1 MPCSKLAVP
10 CPHAS
15 TRAPTARA
23 CAVFAQ
29 ISPKNILMI
38 GPTGKAVRLT
48 RGPRSG
54 HDRSPP
60 PAGQARPKARPRPQA
75 RPQARPSH
83 GRARSVRWFRP
94 AWSGLLGWRG
104 TLHRAQCP
112 HPTRTPRAP
121 RAHPTRTPRDT
132 PHSRTAA
139 RRTAARPHGRT
150 PRCLACAGCGKTEVA
165 LYLPTSPYISLCRLR
180 QDGGGAP
187 AGQARAGALH
197 QGARHREM

>member
-23 CAVFAQ
+23 RAVFAQ

-60 PAGQARPKARPRPQA
+60 AARPGTAQGTAQAPGTAPGTAPRHGPK
-75 RPQARPSH
+75 ARPSH
-83 GRARSVRWFRP
+83 GRARSVRWFR
-94 AWSGLLGWRG
+94 AWSACLVG
-104 TLHRAQCP
+104 A
-112 HPTRTPRAP
+112 AP
-121 RAHPTRTPRDT
+121 CTERSGPHPTRTPRDT
-132 PHSRTAA
+132 PHRRTAA
-139 RRTAARPHGRT
+139 RRTAARPHAAVPCVR
-150 PRCLACAGCGKTEVA
+150 
-165 LYLPTSPYISLCRLR
+165 RLR
-180 QDGGGAP
+180 QDRGGAP
-187 AGQARAGALH
+187 PSQARAGALH
-197 QGARHREM
+197 QGAPPGDVGRCREM